1 MANNAKAVQQ
11 GGQAARF
18 GCSSKELKELMESR
32 GVDAVNRLR
41 LNYGTV
47 DELCHRLHV
56 SPNEG
61 TQQACLVNN

>member
-1 MANNAKAVQQ
+1 
-11 GGQAARF
+11 
-18 GCSSKELKELMESR
+18 MESR

-41 LNYGTV
+41 LNYGTI

-61 TQQACLVNN
+61 TPQACLVNN